1 MNNYVNFR
9 KFIAVLVVIFS
20 AALLPSAWASNAGHN
35 EHLVSAPINYKDKV
49 SLQKGA
55 KLFMNYCSGCHS
67 AKYMRYERISQDL
80 AIPTDIVLASL
91 SFTGEKIGDQI
102 ISSMP
107 VSLAKEWFGSPPPD
121 LTLEARLRG
130 SDWLY
135 SYLIGFYQDEKRPW
149 GANNYLFDKV
159 AMPDVLEPLRKE
171 LGDKQFKLAMSD
183 LTNFM
188 TYMAE
193 PVKLERER
201 LGTYVL
207 IFLVILF
214 IPVYFLNREYWKD
227 IK

>member
-1 MNNYVNFR
+1 
-9 KFIAVLVVIFS
+9 
-20 AALLPSAWASNAGHN
+20 
-35 EHLVSAPINYKDKV
+35 
-49 SLQKGA
+49 
-55 KLFMNYCSGCHS
+55 
-67 AKYMRYERISQDL
+67 
-80 AIPTDIVLASL
+80 
-91 SFTGEKIGDQI
+91 
-102 ISSMP
+102 MP